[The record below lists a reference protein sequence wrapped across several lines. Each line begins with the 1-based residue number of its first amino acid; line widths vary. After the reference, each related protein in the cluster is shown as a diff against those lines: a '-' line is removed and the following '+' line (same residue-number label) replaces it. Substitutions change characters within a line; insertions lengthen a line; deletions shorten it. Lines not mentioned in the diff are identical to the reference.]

1 MSLEYFI
8 EAKLLQETWLVEINI
23 PIWDDPVVFRVT
35 QDLVFT
41 PMTEKA
47 EELLK
52 DRIFMDMIA
61 DKLKKHMTRLRT
73 EFPIVY

>member
-8 EAKLLQETWLVEINI
+8 EAKVLQETWLVEITI
-23 PIWDDPVVFRVT
+23 PIWDEPIVFRVT

-47 EELLK
+47 EELIK

-61 DKLKKHMTRLRT
+61 DRLKTHMTRSRT

>member
-1 MSLEYFI
+1 MGLQYFV

-23 PIWDDPVVFRVT
+23 PIWDDPVVFRVD
-35 QDLVFT
+35 QDLKFT
-41 PMTEKA
+41 AVTEKA

-52 DRIFMDMIA
+52 DADFMDMIA
-61 DKLKKHMTRLRT
+61 VRLKHHMTRYGD

>member
-41 PMTEKA
+41 PTTEKA

-61 DKLKKHMTRLRT
+61 DKLKKHMTRSRT

>member
-8 EAKLLQETWLVEINI
+8 EAKVLQETWLVEITI
-23 PIWDDPVVFRVT
+23 PIWDEPIVFRVT

-52 DRIFMDMIA
+52 DGLFMDMIA
-61 DKLKKHMTRLRT
+61 DKLKNHMTRSRT